1 VFHSRARIDFLLS
14 ALHHIYLPLQQRSL
28 SQMSGRGLADFPPV
42 WPQKQTARRRRRC
55 LFCCTPLAGEEICA
69 SALIYLLAIRADGHR
84 NFRPE
89 LLIYGGRLSQPRSK
103 FRRRLR
109 LLADQTNAHI
119 ENMYIKAHSQKRLRK

>member
-1 VFHSRARIDFLLS
+1 
-14 ALHHIYLPLQQRSL
+14 
-28 SQMSGRGLADFPPV
+28 M
-42 WPQKQTARRRRRC
+42 
-55 LFCCTPLAGEEICA
+55 

-89 LLIYGGRLSQPRSK
+89 LLIYGGRLSRPRSK

-109 LLADQTNAHI
+109 LLSQTESTYI